1 MGIGTAAAQTYGAPA
16 QDTTPNSPSTF
27 PHVMSQGKTAK
38 GKTSKHRTV
47 GMWKGSKT
55 KSDMKQDGTA
65 KPVLSHSYLRRWSH
79 AAARGFN
86 PDALASRVSIFAV
99 ADSRGWAGHTQ

>member
-1 MGIGTAAAQTYGAPA
+1 
-16 QDTTPNSPSTF
+16 
-27 PHVMSQGKTAK
+27 MSQGKTAK
-38 GKTSKHRTV
+38 GKTSKYRTV
-47 GMWKGSKT
+47 DMSKGSKT

-65 KPVLSHSYLRRWSH
+65 KQVLSHWSH

-99 ADSRGWAGHTQ
+99 ADSRGWAGHAQ